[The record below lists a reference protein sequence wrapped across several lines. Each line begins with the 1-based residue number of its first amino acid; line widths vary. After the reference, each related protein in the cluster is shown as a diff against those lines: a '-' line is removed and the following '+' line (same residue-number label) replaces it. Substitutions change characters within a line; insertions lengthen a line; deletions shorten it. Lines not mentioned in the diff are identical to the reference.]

1 MMANVKQKGP
11 KAGAKNYTICG
22 AKTRSRV
29 GVCQNPA
36 GSGTNHLGEGRC
48 KFHGGNAPVKHGRY
62 SKIRRPQVKQLIEDF
77 EKDPEPLNLLPEVTL
92 LRALLHDYVD
102 RHEKLTTELAAWHN
116 SYGKAFQQKYR
127 EWYAEV
133 MDLADRGAPPEEMPP
148 PPEPNDFAGRPTSAG
163 SADITSVAKLI
174 DQVGSMVDR
183 IEKHKTTSTIS
194 LATLSHLL
202 EQVGVELVHALQE
215 EVKDEALRTRILQT
229 FERRWGTVR
238 IQPDG
243 SVAQGRPNSLPN

>member
-1 MMANVKQKGP
+1 MAGIKRKGP
-11 KAGAKNYTICG
+11 KPGKKDYPVCG

-29 GVCQNPA
+29 GHCQNPA
-36 GSGTNHLGEGRC
+36 GAGTNHLGEGRC

-62 SKIRRPQVKQLIEDF
+62 SKIKRPEVKQLIDEF
-77 EKDPEPLNLLPEVTL
+77 EKDPEPLNLLPEVLL

-102 RHEKLTTELAAWHN
+102 RHDKLVQDLAAWRN
-116 SYGKAFQQKYR
+116 SYGKGFQQAYR

-133 MDLADRGAPPEEMPP
+133 MELADKGAPPEELPE
-148 PPEPNDFAGRPTSAG
+148 PPEPLDFGGRPSNGGA
-163 SADITSVAKLI
+163 ADITSVAKLI
-174 DQVGSMVDR
+174 DQVGTMVDR
-183 IEKHKTTSTIS
+183 IEKHKSTSTIS

-202 EQVGVELVHALQE
+202 EQVGVELVQTLQE
-215 EVKDEALRTRILQT
+215 EVRDEALRSRVLQT

-243 SVAQGRPNSLPN
+243 SVAQRGSHSLPN